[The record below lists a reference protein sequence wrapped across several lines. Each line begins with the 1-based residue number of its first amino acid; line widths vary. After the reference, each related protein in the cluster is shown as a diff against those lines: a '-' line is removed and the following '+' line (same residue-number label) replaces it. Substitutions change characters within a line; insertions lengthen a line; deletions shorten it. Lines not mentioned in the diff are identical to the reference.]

1 MRQGNPNLIVALCG
15 AFAGPLFHLF
25 NVPGGGL
32 HWFGHTT
39 KGKTSVL
46 EGAQSVWGGPK
57 FRRTWETTAVG
68 LQAVATLHTDT
79 LLVLDEIHMVD
90 PKVLDG
96 AIYALINGAG
106 KSRGNVHAA
115 ARPTARWRVLVLSSG
130 EVSSE
135 TQLSQSGLTIRA
147 GQTIRMLDIPVEGKH
162 GAFDSLHGFTGGAE
176 FADALRE
183 GAAQHCGHAGP
194 QFVRSLIDARAAGEL
209 DLSARLTK
217 VQEDFKPLNEPQR
230 RVARI
235 FAILAL
241 AGGLATEWGL
251 LPWEE
256 RGNPGVCDAFR
267 TLAKTDTGERG
278 QFTRKE
284 DFGSFCEFHRPLR

>member
-1 MRQGNPNLIVALCG
+1 MLRGVQ
-15 AFAGPLFHLF
+15 
-25 NVPGGGL
+25 
-32 HWFGHTT
+32 W
-39 KGKTSVL
+39 
-46 EGAQSVWGGPK
+46 VWGGPK

-209 DLSARLTK
+209 DLSARLSK
-217 VQEDFKPLNEPQR
+217 VQEDFKFLNEPQR

-241 AGGLATEWGL
+241 AGELATEWGL
-251 LPWEE
+251 LPWKKREATQACVTLFE
-256 RGNPGVCDAFR
+256 RR
-267 TLAKTDTGERG
+267 QKQTLVSAASSPEK
-278 QFTRKE
+278 KI
-284 DFGSFCEFHRPLR
+284 GSCREFHRPLR